1 MYTWHNTCVTLS
13 KVKSERICDSRRL
26 GSQIKSHSQILLQYT
41 HIAVTSSVT
50 LLNTCKQTLPPVF
63 CMYTQCQP
71 TWSRIHVDSST
82 VIVTW
87 IFISNLW
94 SSYMIG
100 QNGLFITICV
110 DRSSMSHSWL
120 VKYSIGFLHYTTR
133 GWDNEKSIFG
143 RDGEN
148 NHGFFFSFF
157 FCCVYMDRICLQA
170 SKINITL

>member
-1 MYTWHNTCVTLS
+1 MWLSTPRLTNQISFTDSSAVYT
-13 KVKSERICDSRRL
+13 
-26 GSQIKSHSQILLQYT
+26 Y
-41 HIAVTSSVT
+41 IAVTSSVT

-63 CMYTQCQP
+63 RMYTQCQP

-133 GWDNEKSIFG
+133 GRDNEKSIFG
-143 RDGEN
+143 HDGEN
-148 NHGFFFSFF
+148 NHGFFFFLFF
-157 FCCVYMDRICLQA
+157 SAVYIWTG
-170 SKINITL
+170 SVYKPVK